1 MWPISHSHDL
11 FCFHLHLCM
20 VPSLGPPVPEQLEA
34 GGIFKSL
41 QPKHIL
47 RNVGGGGCWPWES
60 SCLCLCTAV
69 CSKSLEEKLF
79 CVQMHYFFRS

>member
-47 RNVGGGGCWPWES
+47 SNVGGWLLAVGIILPLPLH
-60 SCLCLCTAV
+60 SCM
-69 CSKSLEEKLF
+69 F
-79 CVQMHYFFRS
+79 